1 MSVPKDS
8 FKQKIYYCTE
18 ILKSKEM
25 SPHDK
30 LTEIGPI
37 IWELDKALAKG
48 KVTIYDKTRKTKN
61 PL

>member
-1 MSVPKDS
+1 MNVHKDS
-8 FKQKIYYCTE
+8 FEKKIYYCTE
-18 ILKSKEM
+18 ILRSKEM
-25 SPHDK
+25 SPYEK

-48 KVTIYDKTRKTKN
+48 KVTINDKARKTKN